1 MPTTKL
7 PMRLFDAA
15 PRVSTRAH
23 SAALQ
28 TLNERELQSIYN
40 LSAWVAAKQDTAR
53 DTVQRITAVRFGV
66 EDVTALPRKDYDEV
80 IPFLVDLRIDELRD

>member
-7 PMRLFDAA
+7 PMRLFEAA

-28 TLNERELQSIYN
+28 TLNEWELQSIYN
-40 LSAWVAAKQDTAR
+40 LSAWVAAEQDTAR
-53 DTVQRITAVRFGV
+53 DTVQGITAGRFGV
-66 EDVTALPRKDYDEV
+66 ENVTELPRKDYDDV
-80 IPFLVDLRIDELRD
+80 IRFLLDLRIDELRD

>member
-7 PMRLFDAA
+7 PMRLIEAA

-28 TLNERELQSIYN
+28 TLNEWELQSIYN
-40 LSAWVAAKQDTAR
+40 LSAWVAAEQDTAR
-53 DTVQRITAVRFGV
+53 DTVQGIMAAGFGV
-66 EDVTALPRKDYDEV
+66 EDVTGLARKDYDEV
-80 IPFLVDLRIDELRD
+80 IRFLLDLRIDELRD